1 VIPFERHIAALGSE
15 RHLDGIRHNID
26 AAQHLAAGCEREFDI
41 LGNHL
46 MLLAAIA

>member
-1 VIPFERHIAALGSE
+1 MVPFERHIATLGSE
-15 RHLDGIRHNID
+15 RHLDGIRQNVD
-26 AAQHLAAGCEREFDI
+26 AMQHLAAGCEREFDI